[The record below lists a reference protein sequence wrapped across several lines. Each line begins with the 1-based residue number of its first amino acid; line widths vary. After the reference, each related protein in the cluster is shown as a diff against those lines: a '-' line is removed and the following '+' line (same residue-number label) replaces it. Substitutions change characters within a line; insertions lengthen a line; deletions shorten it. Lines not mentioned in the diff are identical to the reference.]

1 MLHLMKSELETVLN
15 ESTETNL
22 SPASVAGPGKGGYR
36 IHEAVVR
43 TQSAAAHLPLATS
56 LGRVLTD
63 NVRECGRSAPAR
75 HCIEASLTLLLVTD
89 TLYWITTRGWC
100 QSRL

>member
-1 MLHLMKSELETVLN
+1 MLHLMRSELETVLN

-22 SPASVAGPGKGGYR
+22 SPASVAGPGQGGYR

-63 NVRECGRSAPAR
+63 NVRACGRSAAAPAR
-75 HCIEASLTLLLVTD
+75 HCIEASLTLLLVTPC
-89 TLYWITTRGWC
+89 IG
-100 QSRL
+100 

>member
-22 SPASVAGPGKGGYR
+22 SPASVAGPGQGGYSRIHR

-43 TQSAAAHLPLATS
+43 TQSAAAHLPLAT
-56 LGRVLTD
+56 
-63 NVRECGRSAPAR
+63 
-75 HCIEASLTLLLVTD
+75 
-89 TLYWITTRGWC
+89 
-100 QSRL
+100 

>member
-22 SPASVAGPGKGGYR
+22 SPASVAGPGQSGYSRIR

-43 TQSAAAHLPLATS
+43 TQSAAAHLPLAT
-56 LGRVLTD
+56 
-63 NVRECGRSAPAR
+63 
-75 HCIEASLTLLLVTD
+75 
-89 TLYWITTRGWC
+89 
-100 QSRL
+100 